1 MSETVAR
8 ENLKWSIRLCLTVP
22 PAATGLLPVGH
33 PGIFRV
39 REKMLMFFHLT
50 RTNTNPPP
58 NTEPLS
64 VVVPIVY
71 DIEQNQTSIPQK
83 DSINLNN
90 PVMMSAHNILVSLTN
105 SGALNTQR
113 CTIMPCVRE
122 ILLNLALPNEG
133 PTIMQPGHGGP
144 GGMNRPPMGGP
155 PHPMGGPQGGA
166 PPMRMMNPGMM
177 PQQRMMM
184 QPQQHG
190 YMG

>member
-1 MSETVAR
+1 MV
-8 ENLKWSIRLCLTVP
+8 VP
-22 PAATGLLPVGH
+22 QGA
-33 PGIFRV
+33 
-39 REKMLMFFHLT
+39 
-50 RTNTNPPP
+50 
-58 NTEPLS
+58 EPLS

-83 DSINLNN
+83 DSINANN
-90 PVMMSAHNILVSLTN
+90 PVMMGAHNILVNLTN
-105 SGALNTQR
+105 SGALNTAR

-133 PTIMQPGHGGP
+133 PPPPGGNVMMH

-155 PHPMGGPQGGA
+155 PPHMGGPGMGPQMGGPQGGG

-184 QPQQHG
+184 QQQQHG